1 MLCDNCVSNKHVS
14 TMASYCKDESSYMN
28 TLLLEKLKLT
38 SNVFFYYN
46 DSVPFDCD
54 QYIPKPKFENRITSL
69 T

>member
-1 MLCDNCVSNKHVS
+1 
-14 TMASYCKDESSYMN
+14 MASYCKDESSYMN